1 MSSKIVDVVLKRAL
15 GKISSPS
22 IRLIRLLLPALVSP
36 EDEKFQA
43 RDIFR

>member
-1 MSSKIVDVVLKRAL
+1 MTTMDPEFFVLRVPL

-43 RDIFR
+43 RDMF